1 MSGTGTKTNA
11 NALPPRLLARCWTST
26 GRTES
31 VLMASATP
39 ASTPSAS
46 LAWWEYKLSGG
57 AQLAPHRLY
66 VLSKTPHAPERG
78 VGRPPRD
85 SPPPSEHEV

>member
-1 MSGTGTKTNA
+1 MVPSMSDPFESTAAELAGEDPAVSEMYTA
-11 NALPPRLLARCWTST
+11 PPAL
-26 GRTES
+26 GG
-31 VLMASATP
+31 VGV
-39 ASTPSAS
+39 
-46 LAWWEYKLSGG
+46 WEYKLSGG

-66 VLSKTPHAPERG
+66 VLARLLTPPERG